1 MKLYEHEAKAI
12 LADCGVLIPQGGLAT
27 SPKQARDI
35 AERLKLPVA
44 VKSQVLVGGRGKAG
58 GILFAETAKETE
70 NAAATLLQTQ
80 IKEVH
85 VKQVLVEEK
94 ISIKKELYF
103 GITIDRL
110 NQCYVA
116 VASETG
122 GTEIEEIAAGSPE
135 RIFRTL
141 IEPQLGFRS
150 FHARKIAK
158 KIGYKGS
165 QMLELAALFEILY
178 QAGVYYDAEII
189 EVNPLAETTDGKFVA
204 ADARIIIDD
213 NALFRHAEYRRKL
226 LEESRERT
234 PQETEALQ
242 SDLDFVKLDGDIGII
257 GNGAG
262 LVMATLDMIGF
273 YGGKPANFLDL
284 GGGAKTEKIAAALQI
299 VQSDPAVKASF
310 VNVLGGIT
318 HCDEVARAIVEVKA
332 KNAEQKPLV
341 VRLVG
346 THEEEGKRILVQAGI
361 HIFDSMEEAAQKA
374 VEIAK
379 REP

>member
-1 MKLYEHEAKAI
+1 
-12 LADCGVLIPQGGLAT
+12 
-27 SPKQARDI
+27 
-35 AERLKLPVA
+35 
-44 VKSQVLVGGRGKAG
+44 
-58 GILFAETAKETE
+58 
-70 NAAATLLQTQ
+70 
-80 IKEVH
+80 
-85 VKQVLVEEK
+85 
-94 ISIKKELYF
+94 
-103 GITIDRL
+103 
-110 NQCYVA
+110 
-116 VASETG
+116 
-122 GTEIEEIAAGSPE
+122 
-135 RIFRTL
+135 
-141 IEPQLGFRS
+141 
-150 FHARKIAK
+150 
-158 KIGYKGS
+158 
-165 QMLELAALFEILY
+165 MLELAALFEILY